1 MLLPFLTTHQDRIV
15 EALYQAICQTMSA
28 DTPFAPHVLRANVG
42 KAAEAFLAA
51 LREDDSTPLERY
63 LVDLVAPHTVMQF
76 PLAVLHQAFAV
87 FSELLL
93 PLLHECYGDD
103 MASLL
108 AASQRLQRL
117 LNTTLTALVTRYEN
131 LSKAL
136 VQQQHEQ
143 LQAYNRGL
151 EAQLIQVGEKFQT
164 LQELNESILQS
175 MTSGLLVA
183 DKTTH
188 RILRINHA
196 MERLSA
202 LPAADMVGKTAED
215 AFAGWQGIPF
225 EALAEEVEHHGQI
238 TRRKYHLVN
247 AQGHTSYRAISGQV
261 FYDRHGD
268 SQGVIVIVDDIS
280 ESEILRETFSRY
292 LSQQVMEQV
301 LSSADLRALQST
313 RREVTVLFA
322 DIRRFTAF
330 AERYPPESVVD
341 VLNQYLE
348 VMVQAVFNQ
357 QGTLDKFLGDGLLA
371 VFGTPL
377 QQPDHPQRA
386 VQTAL
391 EIQQAIAALNATR
404 HAVNAPALT
413 IGIGINSGEA
423 IVGNIGSEKRME
435 YTVVGDMVNV
445 AQRLQGQARGG
456 EIIISAPVLAHV
468 HSLVTVYDS
477 LEAQVRGRRQPVL
490 AHRIGPPGS

>member
-1 MLLPFLTTHQDRIV
+1 
-15 EALYQAICQTMSA
+15 
-28 DTPFAPHVLRANVG
+28 
-42 KAAEAFLAA
+42 
-51 LREDDSTPLERY
+51 
-63 LVDLVAPHTVMQF
+63 
-76 PLAVLHQAFAV
+76 
-87 FSELLL
+87 
-93 PLLHECYGDD
+93 
-103 MASLL
+103 
-108 AASQRLQRL
+108 
-117 LNTTLTALVTRYEN
+117 
-131 LSKAL
+131 
-136 VQQQHEQ
+136 
-143 LQAYNRGL
+143 
-151 EAQLIQVGEKFQT
+151 
-164 LQELNESILQS
+164 
-175 MTSGLLVA
+175 
-183 DKTTH
+183 
-188 RILRINHA
+188 
-196 MERLSA
+196 
-202 LPAADMVGKTAED
+202 
-215 AFAGWQGIPF
+215 
-225 EALAEEVEHHGQI
+225 
-238 TRRKYHLVN
+238 
-247 AQGHTSYRAISGQV
+247 
-261 FYDRHGD
+261 
-268 SQGVIVIVDDIS
+268 
-280 ESEILRETFSRY
+280 
-292 LSQQVMEQV
+292 MEQV

-348 VMVQAVFNQ
+348 VMVQAVFNH

-371 VFGTPL
+371 IFGTPL

-490 AHRIGPPGS
+490 AHRIGPLGS